1 MINYSGTCK
10 ARGIDYIFDPG
21 QSLPMWDSRD
31 LIRCIEGS
39 RIMISN
45 DYELEL
51 VITGTGLDK
60 KKLLQNRNELLL
72 LKQKFGYCSEK
83 PARGSNITR

>member
-1 MINYSGTCK
+1 
-10 ARGIDYIFDPG
+10 
-21 QSLPMWDSRD
+21 
-31 LIRCIEGS
+31 
-39 RIMISN
+39 MISN

-51 VITGTGLDK
+51 VIAGTGLDK